1 MAKPLAGKRAFEAMG
16 RRASSMGLPLNH
28 KRMEQRGWPMWARSA
43 WARGW
48 IQQPSSRQLTKQ
60 IVQGFVDESV
70 LRGVTLCVTVDR
82 FLDSG
87 KGGEA

>member
-1 MAKPLAGKRAFEAMG
+1 
-16 RRASSMGLPLNH
+16 
-28 KRMEQRGWPMWARSA
+28 MWARSA
-43 WARGW
+43 WVRGW

-87 KGGEA
+87 KEGDRADQA

>member
-28 KRMEQRGWPMWARSA
+28 KRMEKRGWPMWARSA

-48 IQQPSSRQLTKQ
+48 IQQPSSRQLTEQ

-70 LRGVTLCVTVDR
+70 RDGVPLRTTVAR
-82 FLDSG
+82 FLNG
-87 KGGEA
+87 